1 MRTSLLVAALA
12 VDDWIAVAVA
22 VAEVM
27 MVIVGVRGAMEQRT
41 DLRSIQLLVAPPR
54 MSSWRQQS
62 GRPVR
67 VQLPPTRLLA
77 CAGAP
82 F

>member
-41 DLRSIQLLVAPPR
+41 DLR
-54 MSSWRQQS
+54 
-62 GRPVR
+62 
-67 VQLPPTRLLA
+67 
-77 CAGAP
+77 
-82 F
+82 